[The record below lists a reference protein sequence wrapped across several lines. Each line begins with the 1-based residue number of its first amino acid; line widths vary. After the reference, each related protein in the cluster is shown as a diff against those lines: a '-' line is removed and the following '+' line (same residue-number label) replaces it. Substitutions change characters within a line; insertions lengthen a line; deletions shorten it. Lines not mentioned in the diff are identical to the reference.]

1 MGRKMNDGVK
11 KERDEDIHRKPIC
24 KETKFKER
32 DVKPKKS
39 NLYTIVVAVGNRFC

>member
-1 MGRKMNDGVK
+1 MNDGVK

-32 DVKPKKS
+32 DVKPKIKLVYNCSRGRKS
-39 NLYTIVVAVGNRFC
+39 FL